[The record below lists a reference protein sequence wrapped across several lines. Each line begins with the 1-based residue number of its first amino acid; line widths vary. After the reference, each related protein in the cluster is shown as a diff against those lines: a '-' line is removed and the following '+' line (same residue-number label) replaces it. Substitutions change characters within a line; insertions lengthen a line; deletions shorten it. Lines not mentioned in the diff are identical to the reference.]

1 MKPAAIQVRE
11 ATLILMLGS
20 AAAAPAAAGVV
31 DVSTNGF
38 TVQISTHIAAA
49 PAKVYAAL
57 IDPARWWSSE
67 HTFSGSAAN
76 LHLDAKAGGCW
87 CETLPNGG
95 SVVHLIVVYVDPGKA
110 HLQLLLDQGSQ
121 TIQFKLTYSGLSA
134 PVTQSHIHF
143 GKVHVA
149 GGVMVFFCS
158 NLTTAPP
165 GVQPCPAGGG
175 TVTGTITAANVLA
188 VAGQNITAGDF
199 DALTDALTSNTAY
212 ANIHTAAFP
221 AGEIR
226 GEIRK
231 GGNDHDD

>member
-1 MKPAAIQVRE
+1 MNRQ
-11 ATLILMLGS
+11 IL
-20 AAAAPAAAGVV
+20 AAALAVAVCALPAAAR
-31 DVSTNGF
+31 NHF
-38 TVQISTHIAAA
+38 EEFNA
-49 PAKVYAAL
+49 
-57 IDPARWWSSE
+57 
-67 HTFSGSAAN
+67 TFSGFNEVGA
-76 LHLDAKAGGCW
+76 LGAG
-87 CETLPNGG
+87 ETGAIL
-95 SVVHLIVVYVDPGKA
+95 SEGKA